1 MIIYNPRLLYFMTW
15 VLMPI
20 RNFLFKQIYQYHH
33 KQEKTADRIQAERL
47 SVEDFAVRSHN
58 FVRAPQSHTFL
69 SDTNPQC
76 HVYLTYFKTHVL
88 SARKPECDDKS
99 DIDETHMGFNGVSRR

>member
-1 MIIYNPRLLYFMTW
+1 MIIYNPRLSDFMTW

-33 KQEKTADRIQAERL
+33 KQENTGERIQAEKL
-47 SVEDFAVRSHN
+47 PVEGFAVRSHSLVSARQQN
-58 FVRAPQSHTFL
+58 TLL
-69 SDTNPQC
+69 SDTSPQC
-76 HVYLTYFKTHVL
+76 YVYLKYFKTYVL

-99 DIDETHMGFNGVSRR
+99 DIDESHMGFNGVSRR